1 MTERKCVETVGGL
14 LPGDEV
20 RVTGEPGAT
29 FRFRSA
35 VVEYDGGVGE
45 ILWVNLYGGR
55 PHHEKLRSFRWPLIK
70 VPTDR
75 QLARQRARRDQMAR
89 LR

>member
-1 MTERKCVETVGGL
+1 MNERKVVERVGPL
-14 LPGDEV
+14 LAGDEV

-35 VVEYDGGVGE
+35 VVEIDGGMGE

-55 PHHEKLRSFRWPLIK
+55 PHHEKLRSVRWPLVK
-70 VPTDR
+70 VPTDK
-75 QLARQRARRDQMAR
+75 QLARQRARRAA
-89 LR
+89 LAAS